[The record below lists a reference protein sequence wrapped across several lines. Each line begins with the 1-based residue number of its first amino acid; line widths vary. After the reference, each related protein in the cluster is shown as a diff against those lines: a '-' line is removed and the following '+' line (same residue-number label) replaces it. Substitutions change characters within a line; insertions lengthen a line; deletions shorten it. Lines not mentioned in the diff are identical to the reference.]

1 MPSKIKS
8 KLLIITVLSATLA
21 ILSVIA
27 PMTAALYSVI
37 FMGVSLFLSIFAQN
51 NAKRQVELQ
60 YKVSDF
66 MTLTILVVVG
76 IAVSITNIA
85 VGDLSPAPTYMLAG
99 ISGIITLRA
108 ITLLFGEYK

>member
-8 KLLIITVLSATLA
+8 KLLIITVLCATLA

-37 FMGVSLFLSIFAQN
+37 FMGISLFLAIFAWN
-51 NAKRQVELQ
+51 GAKGIVELQ

-66 MTLTILVVVG
+66 MTLAVLTVVG
-76 IAVSITNIA
+76 ITVSVSNIA
-85 VGDLSPAPTYMLAG
+85 LGDINSNLTYILTG
-99 ISGIITLRA
+99 ISAITALRA